1 MYCVQSQGI
10 LKVNGACEFTIEE
23 YFILLQIWLFPCFP
37 SSEVLLLL
45 FPHLLLEFSF
55 FFCFLLPWFFLLQWR
70 IQVFYLWGRGGGGG
84 RKVYVPAR
92 TLRARNQTQFSS
104 RVILI
109 LSRAIYSVKKNEWKC
124 SLFIKE
130 WIYKSGFRVNLER
143 IFFFHSFWS
152 DLSDHSKMSENKNF
166 TPNSLQIYSKFTP

>member
-10 LKVNGACEFTIEE
+10 LEVNGACEFTIEE

-37 SSEVLLLL
+37 ASEVLLLL

-55 FFCFLLPWFFLLQWR
+55 FFCCSPPMVLPPSVADPGFLFM
-70 IQVFYLWGRGGGGG
+70 GAGGGGGG

-130 WIYKSGFRVNLER
+130 WIYKSGFRVNLEW
-143 IFFFHSFWS
+143 FFFPLILEW
-152 DLSDHSKMSENKNF
+152 
-166 TPNSLQIYSKFTP
+166 PQWSLQNEWK

>member
-10 LKVNGACEFTIEE
+10 LEVNGACEFTIEE

-37 SSEVLLLL
+37 ASEVLLL

-55 FFCFLLPWFFLLQWR
+55 FFCCSPPMVLPPSVADPGFLFM
-70 IQVFYLWGRGGGGG
+70 GAGGGG

-130 WIYKSGFRVNLER
+130 WIYKSGFRVNLEW
-143 IFFFHSFWS
+143 FFFSLILEW
-152 DLSDHSKMSENKNF
+152 
-166 TPNSLQIYSKFTP
+166 PQWSLQNEWK